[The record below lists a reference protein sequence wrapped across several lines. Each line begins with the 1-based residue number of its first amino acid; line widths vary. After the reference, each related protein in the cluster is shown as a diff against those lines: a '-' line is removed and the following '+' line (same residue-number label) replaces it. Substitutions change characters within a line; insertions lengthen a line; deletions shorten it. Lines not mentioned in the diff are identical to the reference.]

1 MININANDY
10 TQMARLSIPVHKQV
24 KAMATADNTTMS
36 KIIESLLEGSGNTC
50 FMRLEQKAI
59 ADNIELAKGNA
70 ARAELALSY

>member
-50 FMRLEQKAI
+50 FMRKL
-59 ADNIELAKGNA
+59 
-70 ARAELALSY
+70 